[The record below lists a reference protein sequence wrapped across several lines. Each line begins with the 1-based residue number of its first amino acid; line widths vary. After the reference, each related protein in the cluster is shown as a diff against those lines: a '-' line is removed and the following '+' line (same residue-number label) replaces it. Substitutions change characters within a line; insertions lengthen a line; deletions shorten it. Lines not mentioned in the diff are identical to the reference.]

1 MEHNIPLITT
11 LAAGFSVALVLGF
24 LAERIKVPAL
34 VGYLLAGI
42 LILGW
47 PMSRDAYLAQEVTI
61 ENIGDELRSV
71 FATLSPPVALPA
83 EPDAGTIVTELAFA
97 CMKYGYFRHGLISED
112 IIRQSSLAVIGYL
125 EQVLPPELAQSRPS

>member
-1 MEHNIPLITT
+1 MPTCVTALAKVMVGVFTT
-11 LAAGFSVALVLGF
+11 VVPPAPAVAD
-24 LAERIKVPAL
+24 P
-34 VGYLLAGI
+34 I
-42 LILGW
+42 LMTVVD
-47 PMSRDAYLAQEVTI
+47 PEAP
-61 ENIGDELRSV
+61 
-71 FATLSPPVALPA
+71 PPVALPA